1 MRETAS
7 GGEMARIVLAIKKC
21 LADQDRVPFLVFDE
35 VDAEIGGR
43 LGFQVGGK
51 LKDVSCYHQLLIV
64 THLPQVA
71 AFGDA
76 HFQVA
81 KKLVDGRTI
90 SQVDLLDVDSVE
102 RELAAM
108 SVGEGADAK
117 AIQEARRMISKARS

>member
-1 MRETAS
+1 
-7 GGEMARIVLAIKKC
+7 MARLVLAIKKC

-51 LKDVSCYHQLLIV
+51 LKEVSAYHQMLIV

-71 AFGDA
+71 AFADA
-76 HFQVA
+76 HFKVVKQVA
-81 KKLVDGRTI
+81 GGRTT
-90 SQVDLLDVDSVE
+90 SAVEVLDAKAVE

-117 AIQEARRMISKARS
+117 AIQEARRMVAKARAATA